1 MRKKIVAGN
10 WKMNN
15 DLNESIELVNEIKK
29 ILLNR
34 EDVKVIVAPPFTALD
49 RVSQLLSGTNIGLSA
64 QNMCYEDS
72 GAFTGAISAK
82 MLKSVGCEYVIL
94 GHSERRTL
102 FGETNSDINKK
113 LKKAISEGL
122 IPIFCIGE
130 TLEERES
137 GKMKKVIKK
146 QIKKGLK
153 EISAENFEGTII
165 AYEPVWAIGTGKTAT
180 PEQAQEVHA
189 FIRKLLKEMY
199 SESLSES
206 TIIQYGGSV
215 KPENAGELMGQ
226 LDIDGALVGGACL
239 KADSFANIV
248 KNA

>member
-153 EISAENFEGTII
+153 EISPENFEGTIV

-215 KPENAGELMGQ
+215 KPENAGELMEQ

>member
-15 DLNESIELVNEIKK
+15 DLNESIALVNEIKNVL
-29 ILLNR
+29 IPR
-34 EDVKVIVAPPFTALD
+34 EDVKVIIAPSFTVLD

-113 LKKAISEGL
+113 FKKAISEGL

-137 GKMKKVIKK
+137 GKMKKVIEK
-146 QIKKGLK
+146 QVKKGLK
-153 EISAENFEGTII
+153 EISAEDFEGTIV

-199 SESLSES
+199 SESLAEN

-215 KPENAGELMGQ
+215 KPENASELMGQ

>member
-153 EISAENFEGTII
+153 EISPENFEGTIV